1 MTMNRR
7 DFVRSSVMVGA
18 GLYLLRGR
26 LFAYSQSP
34 LLQKFVAPLPGL
46 GPNGIPLA
54 SPDKGMYPGVD
65 FYRIQAGAFLQ
76 NFHPDL
82 PPSNLW
88 GYADITSG
96 PANHRYLGGFIV
108 AQRGTPVRIDFSNA
122 LPPEHPLSV
131 DKSLPAAGL
140 IPGTNRYFAE
150 NRIAVHLHGGFVP
163 WVSDGGPF
171 HWFDPQGNE
180 GLSRVP
186 WLPVSQADPR
196 FGHIQ
201 KNLSK
206 DYWYPN
212 DQSMRLMWYHDHAVG
227 ITRLNAYAGLATGYL
242 LQDEW
247 EHALIK
253 AGVIP
258 GMDRLVP
265 LIIQD
270 KTFIGSNGNP
280 DFGRGNPGDLWYP
293 NKYEKAASGTS
304 GRWDYGN
311 DVFPNG
317 SFLEPP
323 DPSCVP
329 EFFADTPIVNGMAY
343 PYLNL
348 EPRRYRFMFL
358 NGSQARFLNL
368 QLYYAQSHDTN
379 HPRSGEPDLV
389 HTKDIPA
396 FVQIGAEGGFLPFPV
411 LFPNNPPMQM
421 GFDNDESSPTFGNAT
436 QYNLLL
442 APAERA
448 DVIIDFSKVKPGS
461 VMILYSDAPSPFPGG
476 DPRNDYFTGNPDYTN
491 PNGNPDGLTGGAPS
505 TQVGSGPNTRTLMQI
520 RVVPRVGAADRSLP
534 LPLLPPM
541 DPLPLHLPGFVPAW
555 VSKPNLA
562 THPPLGVDIVRD
574 LTLNEYFDA
583 NGRLIQLLGTTAPT
597 GTALDRQ
604 PALRLRVLQSRHAPV
619 RVVRVPEGRRGGS
632 VAHLQHDWR
641 HPPDALP
648 PGQPSGDLASAVRHC
663 RVHDRWDD
671 QVPRQGSASRPE
683 RARMEGD
690 HPDEPGRVHH
700 AHDADET
707 AEGSGRRQQEGD
719 RAVQPAVR
727 GDGHQGLR
735 IRVAL
740 PYPRTRR
747 ARYDA
752 RDAREEIARRSM
764 ARIGRTARELTRR

>member
-150 NRIAVHLHGGFVP
+150 NRMAVHLHGGFVP

-206 DYWYPN
+206 DYRYPN

-242 LQDEW
+242 LQDAW

-411 LFPNNPPMQM
+411 VFPNNPPMQM

-520 RVVPRVGAADRSLP
+520 RVVPRVGAPDRSLP

-597 GTALDRQ
+597 GTALDHSRLYGSEYFNPDTLQSELFESPKAGAVEVWRIFNTTGDTHPMHFHLVNLQVISRQ
-604 PALRLRVLQSRHAPV
+604 PFDIAGFMTDGTIRFLGKARPADPN
-619 RVVRVPEGRRGGS
+619 ERG
-632 VAHLQHDWR
+632 WKETIR
-641 HPPDALP
+641 MN
-648 PGQPSGDLASAVRHC
+648 PGECITLMT
-663 RVHDRWDD
+663 
-671 QVPRQGSASRPE
+671 
-683 RARMEGD
+683 RMELPEDPVVDNNKVTVPFSPRFEVMGIKGYEYVWHCHILEHEEHD
-690 HPDEPGRVHH
+690 MMH
-700 AHDADET
+700 AML
-707 AEGSGRRQQEGD
+707 
-719 RAVQPAVR
+719 VKK
-727 GDGHQGLR
+727 
-735 IRVAL
+735 
-740 PYPRTRR
+740 
-747 ARYDA
+747 
-752 RDAREEIARRSM
+752 
-764 ARIGRTARELTRR
+764 